1 MKMFINLIKILVLA
15 VPAGFAYLGIKYSD
29 SFYYLLSFIS
39 LVFWFFVLKPGV
51 FSNKKL
57 SVPKIKAPFLNINVP
72 KIHEPEIIE
81 WFEEKALGKKF
92 SKRIHLPLIAIFL
105 FSQLAFLYLGVF
117 ELPLTSDGNIIIA
130 YFKAQLD
137 QILVSWPYFLVGI
150 LFAVIVL
157 VIYGLKRKLIVIT
170 KPRHFVNTWI
180 KSLAVVLVVLAL
192 SLGLSFLSLYAV
204 AVAHANSVK
213 STDVISGEK
222 DVLQKL
228 KNSSKAPKIV
238 GVEKGLKRTLIS
250 ISLKRNSSL
259 GKFYSEKLIDT
270 LPDNFLFIKT
280 PTEALIMY
288 GDNLLITELK
298 KSEIEAVSPTVTK
311 LLVKQQLEPRYIKDE
326 PEVKVLSRQEYLKYR
341 DDQINKQLEEVDGI
355 LAEIQKNINIA
366 YSNIQ
371 IDKNNIAEAQNLL
384 ASAPEK
390 RDADYNYCK
399 TAGYSS
405 FYFGTFY
412 RYYTDAECEAKRQEW
427 DNYLAELE
435 ASIRQNQANL
445 GYDQGQLAQYQEY
458 KKIFE
463 DFRPYVEAQK
473 GSTPDELGLFEPE
486 RSVKVVLESTNNKAV
501 GDYFATLVH
510 EYLHYTSYVS
520 EERQFTHRFFE
531 EALTEYFSR
540 KIIKDQL
547 GLETGLGYPIQ
558 VKVIEEI
565 SKKISENKL
574 RDIYF
579 NKDESTL
586 VALLN
591 EAYGSKF
598 YTDSE
603 FHFQALSYL
612 GGKDALKAANN
623 IMFKIGGQE
632 LKEED
637 LYSTFSELK

>member
-1 MKMFINLIKILVLA
+1 MKMKMFINLIKILVLA

-238 GVEKGLKRTLIS
+238 GVEKGLDVDKP
-250 ISLKRNSSL
+250 RNL
-259 GKFYSEKLIDT
+259 
-270 LPDNFLFIKT
+270 
-280 PTEALIMY
+280 A
-288 GDNLLITELK
+288 
-298 KSEIEAVSPTVTK
+298 KSVTV
-311 LLVKQQLEPRYIKDE
+311 E
-326 PEVKVLSRQEYLKYR
+326 
-341 DDQINKQLEEVDGI
+341 
-355 LAEIQKNINIA
+355 
-366 YSNIQ
+366 
-371 IDKNNIAEAQNLL
+371 
-384 ASAPEK
+384 
-390 RDADYNYCK
+390 
-399 TAGYSS
+399 
-405 FYFGTFY
+405 
-412 RYYTDAECEAKRQEW
+412 
-427 DNYLAELE
+427 
-435 ASIRQNQANL
+435 
-445 GYDQGQLAQYQEY
+445 
-458 KKIFE
+458 
-463 DFRPYVEAQK
+463 
-473 GSTPDELGLFEPE
+473 
-486 RSVKVVLESTNNKAV
+486 
-501 GDYFATLVH
+501 
-510 EYLHYTSYVS
+510 
-520 EERQFTHRFFE
+520 
-531 EALTEYFSR
+531 
-540 KIIKDQL
+540 
-547 GLETGLGYPIQ
+547 
-558 VKVIEEI
+558 
-565 SKKISENKL
+565 
-574 RDIYF
+574 
-579 NKDESTL
+579 
-586 VALLN
+586 
-591 EAYGSKF
+591 
-598 YTDSE
+598 
-603 FHFQALSYL
+603 
-612 GGKDALKAANN
+612 
-623 IMFKIGGQE
+623 
-632 LKEED
+632 
-637 LYSTFSELK
+637 